1 MSAETANL
9 LRMEL
14 ETSDRLR
21 GYWQDTQKKLNA
33 AIRERDEAIK
43 ERADAVRL
51 LRIYKGAI
59 TPLEGEGDVEDQL
72 ANCRVQLDE
81 AQAELARVRADC
93 LRRHNDAVDSYE
105 EVLALRAAIEAHNK
119 KCRYYQHP
127 DMLIPLPPAAAPSRE
142 AMGYERVRCD
152 RCGAEYRY
160 ARGHRDGDLCETQLN
175 PDVSECMGTLRA
187 VEQQSPTQGDL

>member
-127 DMLIPLPPAAAPSRE
+127 DMLIPLPPAAAAPE
-142 AMGYERVRCD
+142 AGPKPEFVAPPTCPVCFGGGYYMQETWGSNGYYRKDRLRCE
-152 RCGAEYRY
+152 C
-160 ARGHRDGDLCETQLN
+160 ARL
-175 PDVSECMGTLRA
+175 
-187 VEQQSPTQGDL
+187 QQSPAQPEEGK